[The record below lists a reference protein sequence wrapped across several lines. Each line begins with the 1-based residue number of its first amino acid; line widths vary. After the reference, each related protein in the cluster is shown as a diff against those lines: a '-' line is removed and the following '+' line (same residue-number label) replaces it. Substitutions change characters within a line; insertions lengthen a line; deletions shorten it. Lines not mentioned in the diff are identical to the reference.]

1 MSRKSPV
8 RRTKSSKP
16 AGKTFRM
23 KHESPKTKMFVLDT
37 NIMLSDSDCL
47 HAFQDNDV
55 VIPLV
60 ALEELDRQKKRQDE
74 VGRNARA
81 ISRHLDELR
90 DIGNLSLGVKLPTGG
105 KLFVLPI
112 NPHDPASLPVELR
125 DQNKVDNV
133 IIAQA
138 KLIADDIE
146 NGLERCI
153 LISKDINVRIKCDS
167 LGIKCQDYFHM
178 RIADDT
184 AELYK
189 GVRTILVED
198 ITMADWYE
206 HKHVYLDGEKLH
218 PNEIVIMKSNPDS
231 PAAIGRF
238 TEEGKPIEK
247 LFDYKD
253 IFGLKPRNKEQVFS
267 LNLLMD
273 DNVKLVTL
281 IGSSGVGKT
290 LLALSAGLKKVLEEG
305 KYERIIVTKPVQP
318 VGKDIG
324 FLPGTKEEK
333 MDPWIAPIKDNLMF
347 LFSHKKVKKD
357 GQIHEFKRDP
367 YVDKLIGDGKIE
379 VEAITYLRGR
389 SIPNTFMII
398 DECQNLSMHEL
409 KTIITRVGDNTKIVL
424 LGDIDQIDNIH
435 VDAFTNGLTC
445 AVEKFKDHALAGH
458 ITLIKGERSP
468 LATLASRIL

>member
-1 MSRKSPV
+1 MNRKPRV
-8 RRTKSSKP
+8 RHDKASKNV
-16 AGKTFRM
+16 
-23 KHESPKTKMFVLDT
+23 PKTKVFVLDT
-37 NIMLSDSDCL
+37 NIMLSDADSL
-47 HAFQDNDV
+47 HAFQEHEV

-60 ALEELDRQKKRQDE
+60 ALEELDRHKKRQDE
-74 VGRNARA
+74 IGRNARA
-81 ISRHLDELR
+81 ISRRLDELR
-90 DIGNLSLGVKLPTGG
+90 EIGNLSVGVKLPNGG
-105 KLFVLPI
+105 TLKVLPI
-112 NPHDPASLPVELR
+112 PNFDAKTLPTELK
-125 DQNKVDNV
+125 DQTKVDNI

-138 KLIADDIE
+138 KLLSKEME
-146 NGLERCI
+146 NGSERCV
-153 LISKDINVRIKCDS
+153 LISKDINVRIKCDALS
-167 LGIKCQDYFHM
+167 IKCQDYFHM

-184 AELYK
+184 SELYK
-189 GVRTILVED
+189 GVKGLIVEESVL
-198 ITMADWYE
+198 ADWYE
-206 HKHVYLDGEKLH
+206 SREVYLDGRGLY
-218 PNEIVIMKSNPDS
+218 PNEIVVMKTDPES
-231 PAAIGRF
+231 PSACGKF
-238 TEEGKPIEK
+238 VGEGQPVSRLIE
-247 LFDYKD
+247 YKD
-253 IFGLKPRNKEQVFS
+253 VFGLKPRNKEQIFS
-267 LNLLMD
+267 LNLLLD

-290 LLALSAGLKKVLEEG
+290 LLAISAGLKKVLEEQ

-347 LFSHKKVKKD
+347 LFAHNKRVKKD
-357 GQIHEFKRDP
+357 GQVHEFKRDP
-367 YVDKLIGDGKIE
+367 YVDKLIHDGKIE

-398 DECQNLSMHEL
+398 DEAQNLSMHEL

-445 AVEKFKDHALAGH
+445 AVEKFKEHGIAGH

-468 LATLASRIL
+468 LATLASQIL

>member
-1 MSRKSPV
+1 MNRKPRA
-8 RRTKSSKP
+8 RRDKSLK
-16 AGKTFRM
+16 AAL
-23 KHESPKTKMFVLDT
+23 KTKVFVLDT
-37 NIMLSDSDCL
+37 NIMLSDADSL
-47 HAFQDNDV
+47 HAFQEHEV

-60 ALEELDRQKKRQDE
+60 ALEELDRHKKRQDE

-81 ISRHLDELR
+81 ISRRLDELR
-90 DIGNLSLGVKLPTGG
+90 EIGNLSIGVKLPTGG
-105 KLFVLPI
+105 TLKVLPI
-112 NPHDPASLPVELR
+112 PTFDSRTLPAELK
-125 DQNKVDNV
+125 DQSKVDNV

-138 KLIADDIE
+138 KLLSKEMED
-146 NGLERCI
+146 GSERCI
-153 LISKDINVRIKCDS
+153 LISKDINVRIKCDA

-184 AELYK
+184 SELYK
-189 GVRTILVED
+189 GVKNLIVEESVL
-198 ITMADWYE
+198 ADWYE
-206 HKHVYLDGEKLH
+206 SREVYMDNHGLY
-218 PNEIVIMKSNPDS
+218 PNEIVVMKTDPES
-231 PAAIGRF
+231 PSAIGRF
-238 TEEGKPIEK
+238 VEEGKPISRLIE
-247 LFDYKD
+247 YKD
-253 IFGLKPRNKEQVFS
+253 IFGLKPRNKEQIFS

-273 DNVKLVTL
+273 DNIKLVTL

-290 LLALSAGLKKVLEEG
+290 LLALSTGLKKVLEEG
-305 KYERIIVTKPVQP
+305 KYERIVVTKPVQP

-357 GQIHEFKRDP
+357 GHVHEFKRDP
-367 YVDKLIGDGKIE
+367 YVDKLIHDGKIE

-398 DECQNLSMHEL
+398 DEAQNLSMHEL

-445 AVEKFKDHALAGH
+445 AVEKFKEHGIAGH

-468 LATLASRIL
+468 LATLASQIL

>member
-1 MSRKSPV
+1 MSRKTPV
-8 RRTKSSKP
+8 RRTKQSKP
-16 AGKTFRM
+16 AGKTVRAT
-23 KHESPKTKMFVLDT
+23 PKTKMFILDT
-37 NIMLSDSDCL
+37 NILLSDSDCL

-74 VGRNARA
+74 IGRNARA
-81 ISRHLDELR
+81 ISRRLDELR
-90 DIGNLSLGVKLPTGG
+90 ELGNLSLGVSLPTGG
-105 KLFVLPI
+105 RLFVLPI
-112 NPHDPASLPVELR
+112 PPLGQLALPAELK
-125 DQNKVDNV
+125 DQSKVDNV

-138 KLIADDIE
+138 KLLSSSLE

-189 GVRTILVED
+189 GVKTLIVDDRD
-198 ITMADWYE
+198 MADWYE
-206 HKHVYLDGEKLH
+206 ARSVYLDGMGLH

-238 TEEGKPIEK
+238 IEEGQPIEK
-247 LFDYKD
+247 LYDHKD

-273 DNVKLVTL
+273 DDIKLVTL

-347 LFSHKKVKKD
+347 LFAHKKIKKD
-357 GQIHEFKRDP
+357 GQVHEFKRDP
-367 YVDKLIGDGKIE
+367 YVDKLINDGKIE

-398 DECQNLSMHEL
+398 DEAQNLSMHEL

-445 AVEKFKDHALAGH
+445 AVEKFKDHTIAGH

-468 LATLASRIL
+468 LATLASQIL

>member
-1 MSRKSPV
+1 MNRKRSAPV
-8 RRTKSSKP
+8 VKQTVKKAASKKEVPTTKV
-16 AGKTFRM
+16 
-23 KHESPKTKMFVLDT
+23 FVLDT
-37 NIMLSDSDCL
+37 NIMLSDADSL
-47 HAFQDNDV
+47 HAFQEHEV

-60 ALEELDRQKKRQDE
+60 ALEELDRHKKRQDE
-74 VGRNARA
+74 IGRNARA
-81 ISRHLDELR
+81 ISRRLDELR
-90 DIGNLSLGVKLPTGG
+90 EIGNLSNGVGLPNGG
-105 KLFVLPI
+105 LLKVLPI
-112 NPHDPASLPVELR
+112 TTFDPKMLPLELK
-125 DQNKVDNV
+125 DQTKVDNV

-138 KLIADDIE
+138 KLLCE
-146 NGLERCI
+146 NLVNGTERCV
-153 LISKDINVRIKCDS
+153 LISKDINVRIKCDA
-167 LGIKCQDYFHM
+167 LNIKCQDYFHM

-184 AELYK
+184 SELYK
-189 GVRTILVED
+189 GVKSILVD
-198 ITMADWYE
+198 DSVLADWYE
-206 HKHVYLDGEKLH
+206 SREVYLDGRGLH
-218 PNEIVIMKSNPDS
+218 PNEIIIMKSDPQS
-231 PAAIGRF
+231 AAAIGRF
-238 TEEGKPIEK
+238 AEEGRPISRLTE
-247 LFDYKD
+247 YKD
-253 IFGLKPRNKEQVFS
+253 VFGLKPRNKEQIFS

-347 LFSHKKVKKD
+347 LFAHKKVRKD

-367 YVDKLIGDGKIE
+367 YVDKLIHDGKIE

-398 DECQNLSMHEL
+398 DEAQNLSMHEL

-445 AVEKFKDHALAGH
+445 AVEKFKEHGIAGH

-468 LATLASRIL
+468 LATLASQIL